1 MDKDRECFIHEA
13 KVKRYLLK
21 EGTKHFAEFSNVG
34 YTFSDGERLTADIA
48 DNFSYSK
55 AVEKK
60 TVDGSERFVVYM
72 ELGVT
77 KTRRFR
83 TVWQKD
89 TPDGIP
95 RFLTA
100 YRKD

>member
-1 MDKDRECFIHEA
+1 MDKDRECIIPDA
-13 KVKRYLLK
+13 KVKKYLLK
-21 EGTKHFAEFSNVG
+21 EGTKHYEEFSNVG
-34 YTFSDGERLTADIA
+34 YTTFDGERLKSDIA
-48 DNFSYSK
+48 NNFSYSK
-55 AVEKK
+55 AVDKK
-60 TVDGSERFVVYM
+60 IVGGSERFLVYM

-77 KTRRFR
+77 KTKRFR

-89 TPDGIP
+89 APDSTP